1 MLAEIT
7 GLPEQIF
14 GVRATGEV
22 TSEDL
27 KNVLLP
33 GLKRTAD
40 KFGEIRYL
48 LVLETDVKNFTA
60 GAWVQDAKAG
70 LQNFTKWKKIAVVT
84 EEKGVEWFTDIF
96 TVATPGSSKGF
107 KPAEIEEARNW
118 LVSND

>member
-7 GLPEQIF
+7 GLPDQVF

-22 TSEDL
+22 TSEDI
-27 KNVLLP
+27 KDVLLP

-40 KFGEIRYL
+40 KFDEIRYL

-84 EEKGVEWFTDIF
+84 AEKGVEWFTDIF

-107 KPAEIEEARNW
+107 KPDEIEAAKAW
-118 LVSND
+118 LIKND